1 MEFEYIETDRLKLRK
16 ITPDVMEYVYG
27 ILTDDELM
35 AFFGITTPE
44 VLEKEKQ
51 KFRNGLTT
59 FNRSYLNFVIIEK
72 QTDAVLGACGYHTW
86 YVEHNRAEIG
96 YGLYDDSHKQKGYMS
111 EAVTAMLTYGFND
124 MKLHRI
130 EAMTADYNTAS
141 IRILEKS
148 GFVYEGRLREH
159 YNVNGKME
167 DSVLF
172 GLLKKDFK
180 GW

>member
-16 ITPDVMEYVYG
+16 ITPDVMEYVYSVH
-27 ILTDDELM
+27 TDDELM
-35 AFFGITTPE
+35 AFFGITSPE
-44 VLEKEKQ
+44 ILEKEKQ

-59 FNRSYLNFVIIEK
+59 FNRSYLNFVIIDK
-72 QTDAVLGACGYHTW
+72 QTNTVLGACGYHTW

-96 YGLYDDSHKQKGYMS
+96 YGLYDDAHKQKGYMS
-111 EAVTAMLTYGFND
+111 EAVTAMLAYGFND

-180 GW
+180 GQ

>member
-1 MEFEYIETDRLKLRK
+1 MEFEYIETGRLKLRK
-16 ITPDVMEYVYG
+16 ITPDVLEYVYDV
-27 ILTDDELM
+27 LTDDELM
-35 AFFGITTPE
+35 TFFGITSPE
-44 VLEKEKQ
+44 ILEKEKQ

-59 FNRSYLNFVIIEK
+59 FNRSYLNFIIIEK
-72 QTDAVLGACGYHTW
+72 QTNYVLGACGYHTW

-111 EAVTAMLTYGFND
+111 EAVAAMLAYGFND

-141 IRILEKS
+141 IRILEKC

-159 YNVNGKME
+159 YNVNGTME

-180 GW
+180 R